1 MKPRL
6 RPDEDAGV
14 DLGSEFKKKS
24 RILLS
29 FFALYSILIFSV
41 EMALHWYFLLFPSWL
56 DLPGTNPVPA
66 FFSILLRGP
75 LVPRNCL
82 QSLPTLI
89 RILFLSRRCAS
100 GRQSGLAGCLST

>member
-56 DLPGTNPVPA
+56 DLPGRNPVPA
-66 FFSILLRGP
+66 FFSILL
-75 LVPRNCL
+75 
-82 QSLPTLI
+82 TLI

>member
-24 RILLS
+24 RILL